1 MKKII
6 LGMMLVFMS
15 IFVTPCRGAVSSSN
29 SETLEYSVSQES
41 KDLDNN
47 VPEKDDGYMVVIA
60 GLLAIVLFGWY
71 ICTYQEH
78 DNKNW

>member
-29 SETLEYSVSQES
+29 SEVLSNSKHQES
-41 KDLDNN
+41 KNLDNN

-71 ICTYQEH
+71 ICTSQEH
-78 DNKNW
+78 DNQNW

>member
-1 MKKII
+1 
-6 LGMMLVFMS
+6 MLVFMS
-15 IFVTPCRGAVSSSN
+15 ISCRAGVSSAN
-29 SETLEYSVSQES
+29 PETLEYSVSQES